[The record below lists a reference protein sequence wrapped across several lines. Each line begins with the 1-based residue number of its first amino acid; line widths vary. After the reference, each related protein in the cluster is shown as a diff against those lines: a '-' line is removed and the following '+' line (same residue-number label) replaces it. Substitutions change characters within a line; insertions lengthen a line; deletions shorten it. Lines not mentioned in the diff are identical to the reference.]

1 MSLFQGRSLDF
12 VEVQIDSSEEKCLI
26 ESQERIFHI
35 LSEFLTLARIVY
47 N

>member
-1 MSLFQGRSLDF
+1 MMMNS
-12 VEVQIDSSEEKCLI
+12 VKVQIDSSEEKCI
-26 ESQERIFHI
+26 IDDQEKIFHI